1 MRVDRWLWAAR
12 FFKTRSV
19 AARAVDGGKVRV
31 NGARVKRSKHIAC
44 GDEIRIRKPPFEWV
58 LTVREL
64 SERRGP
70 PKEAARLYEESPE
83 SVLARDIMRA
93 RLRSQPTVRFE
104 GKGRPTKR
112 DRRLIDRLEGRH

>member
-44 GDEIRIRKPPFEWV
+44 GD
-58 LTVREL
+58 
-64 SERRGP
+64 
-70 PKEAARLYEESPE
+70 
-83 SVLARDIMRA
+83 
-93 RLRSQPTVRFE
+93 
-104 GKGRPTKR
+104 
-112 DRRLIDRLEGRH
+112 